1 MKKGKENHMEQEKL
15 MPTYAPSALWGRYL
29 EGSINGVNFRI
40 PTDRTVQV
48 SEAIARV
55 VEESQQNLLAG
66 ERAVAGYRSQGGCR
80 IG

>member
-1 MKKGKENHMEQEKL
+1 MNRKNEEKQEKL
-15 MPTYAPSALWGRYL
+15 MPIYAPSALWGRYL